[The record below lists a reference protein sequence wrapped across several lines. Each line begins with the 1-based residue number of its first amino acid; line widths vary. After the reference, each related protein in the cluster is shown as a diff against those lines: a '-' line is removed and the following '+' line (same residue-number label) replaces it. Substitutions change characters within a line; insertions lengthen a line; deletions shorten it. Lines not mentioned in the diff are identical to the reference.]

1 MKSLKK
7 IAAGNLVAILIYS
20 IAIRAASGTARDAT
34 MTTLVFCALAVTAHV
49 AICLYITIIKYV
61 DKDKE
66 SGRAWLLSSGI
77 VLLVG
82 FSACLGS
89 AAL

>member
-7 IAAGNLVAILIYS
+7 IAGGNLLAILIYS
-20 IAIRAASGTARDAT
+20 ILIRFFSGTGRDAT
-34 MTTLVFCALAVTAHV
+34 MAALVFCALAVTAHV
-49 AICLYITIIKYV
+49 AICLFITLLKYI

-77 VLLVG
+77 VLLAG
-82 FSACLGS
+82 FSACLGT